1 MTMTKESAPKN
12 TPRFR
17 RKLAPERR
25 DQLIDAAVRCL
36 GNGGMAAFTIDRICQ
51 EAGVSRGLINH
62 HFGNKEG
69 LLEAVY
75 DSMTTFLA
83 ENESGQNDVPPA
95 ERLNAL
101 IAMSFKPGI
110 FSKTQLRA
118 WLALWEALSSSPRL
132 KSVHRARYRTY
143 RDGLA
148 AAISQIA
155 GERGREVNARRLAQ
169 MLIALIDGLWLEWC
183 LDDKLMSRKEAI
195 AACYDLIEPYT
206 GPIDR

>member
-1 MTMTKESAPKN
+1 M
-12 TPRFR
+12 
-17 RKLAPERR
+17 APERR
-25 DQLIDAAVRCL
+25 DQLIEAAVRCL
-36 GNGGMAAFTIDRICQ
+36 GDGGMSAFTIDRICQ
-51 EAGVSRGLINH
+51 EADVSRGLINH

-83 ENESGQNDVPPA
+83 DNQSGQLDVPA
-95 ERLNAL
+95 TDRLNAL

-110 FSKTQLRA
+110 FNKTQLRA

-132 KSVHRARYRTY
+132 KSVHRARYRVY

-148 AAISQIA
+148 TAISDIA
-155 GERGREVNARRLAQ
+155 KDRNRDVNAKRLAQ

-183 LDDKLMSRKEAI
+183 LDDKLMSRNEAI